1 MNKAGYL
8 VLAVLIIILGILVLV
23 KCLPSDNATI
33 VYDTGGSFE
42 NQWVKFNY
50 PPELTMEDASNNNH
64 IRIKIYNGT
73 ESIGVIYDDGV
84 NIDRYGN
91 LPESNLTTTAGRKTL
106 KDYDFD
112 IGPSGEQILRPSAA
126 IYLSEDSTLDIILEP
141 QNRNT
146 FNQIMDNLTI
156 KKDNT
161 KVNPLQSKENRE
173 IQNSHTSTGGS
184 FENQWVKF
192 NYPQNLTVS
201 DDSTD
206 NHIQITIYNETGV
219 VGDITASEG
228 KLSER
233 GDMSQN
239 ESEGLTI
246 TDHIPSDAEVQGNI
260 TTIAGRNAK
269 TNTQA
274 TENLQIKPSALIELN
289 PNAMLE
295 VGFEPG
301 SETAYNQFI
310 NTLTIK
316 KDDIH
321 PSLQSSIYY
330 YLKNWYDFFTS
341 FIPF

>member
-1 MNKAGYL
+1 MNKTRNL
-8 VLAVLIIILGILVLV
+8 VFVILLIILGMLVLV
-23 KCLPSDNATI
+23 KYLPGDNAKI

-42 NQWVKFNY
+42 NQWLKFNY
-50 PPELTMEDASNNNH
+50 PPELTLDDASNNDH
-64 IRIKIYNGT
+64 IHIEIYNGT
-73 ESIGVIYDDGV
+73 ELIGAIYDDGV
-84 NIDRYGN
+84 NIDRYGS

-112 IGPSGEQILRPSAA
+112 IGPAGEQILRPSAA

-141 QNRNT
+141 QSRNT
-146 FNQIMDNLTI
+146 FNQIMDTLTI

-161 KVNPLQSKENRE
+161 KANPLQSKENRE
-173 IQNSHTSTGGS
+173 IQNISTNTGGT

-206 NHIQITIYNETGV
+206 NHIQITIYNETGI

-239 ESEGLTI
+239 ESDGITI
-246 TDHIPSDAEVQGNI
+246 TDSAPSEADLQGNI

-274 TENLQIKPSALIELN
+274 TENFQPKPSALIELN

-301 SETAYNQFI
+301 TETAYNQVI
-310 NTLTIK
+310 NSLTIK

-321 PSLQSSIYY
+321 PTLQSDIYY
-330 YLKNWYDFFTS
+330 YLKNWYEFFTS
-341 FIPF
+341 FVPF

>member
-1 MNKAGYL
+1 MNKAVYL
-8 VLAVLIIILGILVLV
+8 ILVIIIIIVGTIVLV
-23 KCLPSDNATI
+23 KCLPSNNATI
-33 VYDTGGSFE
+33 VKSTGGSFE

-84 NIDRYGN
+84 NIERYGS

-106 KDYDFD
+106 KDYDFV
-112 IGPSGEQILRPSAA
+112 IGPSGEQIIRPSAA
-126 IYLSEDSTLDIILEP
+126 IYLSEDSTLNIILEP
-141 QNRNT
+141 QNRKT

-161 KVNPLQSKENRE
+161 KVYPFQSKENRE
-173 IQNSHTSTGGS
+173 IQKISTSTGGS

-192 NYPQNLTVS
+192 NYPQNLTVTDS
-201 DDSTD
+201 STD
-206 NHIQITIYNETGV
+206 NHIQITLFNETGV

-233 GDMSQN
+233 ADMSLN

-246 TDHIPSDAEVQGNI
+246 TENTPGDAEVQDNI

-274 TENLQIKPSALIELN
+274 TEKLQIKPSALIELN

-301 SETAYNQFI
+301 SETAYNQVI
-310 NTLTIK
+310 NTITIK

-321 PSLQSSIYY
+321 PNLQSGIYY
-330 YLKNWYDFFTS
+330 YLKSWYDFFTS
-341 FIPF
+341 FVPF

>member
-1 MNKAGYL
+1 MNKTRNL
-8 VLAVLIIILGILVLV
+8 VFIILLIILGMFVLV
-23 KCLPSDNATI
+23 KCLPGDNAKI

-42 NQWVKFNY
+42 NQWLKFNY
-50 PPELTMEDASNNNH
+50 PPELTLDDVSNDDH
-64 IRIKIYNGT
+64 IYIEIYNGT
-73 ESIGVIYDDGV
+73 ELIGVIYDDGV
-84 NIDRYGN
+84 NIDRYGS

-112 IGPSGEQILRPSAA
+112 IGSAGEQILRPSAA

-141 QNRNT
+141 QSRNT

-161 KVNPLQSKENRE
+161 KVTPLQSKENRE
-173 IQNSHTSTGGS
+173 IQNISNSTGGT

-206 NHIQITIYNETGV
+206 NHIQITIYNETGI

-233 GDMSQN
+233 GDMSRN
-239 ESEGLTI
+239 ESYGITI
-246 TDHIPSDAEVQGNI
+246 TDSASSEVDIQGNI

-269 TNTQA
+269 TNIQA
-274 TENLQIKPSALIELN
+274 TENFQPKPSALIELN

-301 SETAYNQFI
+301 TETAYNQVI
-310 NTLTIK
+310 NSLKIK

-321 PSLQSSIYY
+321 PTLQSDIYY
-330 YLKNWYDFFTS
+330 YLKNWYHFFTS
-341 FIPF
+341 FVPF